1 MFTDL
6 KPKVILFDFYETL
19 LDILTDEHDPVV
31 WEQLARFLQYRGL
44 AADGSL
50 LHQSFTRLIKA
61 HLELSKEKYPEIS
74 ISKIFRAIL
83 SDLGYSGPKDFYTSV
98 SQLFRSLSIRRFGL
112 FSDTLP
118 TLQGLARNYQLGLIT
133 DAQRVFFESEIQIT
147 GLKPYFNVTM
157 VSSDYPFHKPDPR
170 MFMMALEKM
179 GAAPD
184 QVLFVGDSWER
195 DILGAWSVGIRGIL
209 LNRKNHHYNF
219 EGDHGP
225 LGVISSLNDLR
236 QSGLAF

>member
-1 MFTDL
+1 
-6 KPKVILFDFYETL
+6 
-19 LDILTDEHDPVV
+19 
-31 WEQLARFLQYRGL
+31 
-44 AADGSL
+44 
-50 LHQSFTRLIKA
+50 
-61 HLELSKEKYPEIS
+61 
-74 ISKIFRAIL
+74 
-83 SDLGYSGPKDFYTSV
+83 
-98 SQLFRSLSIRRFGL
+98 
-112 FSDTLP
+112 
-118 TLQGLARNYQLGLIT
+118 
-133 DAQRVFFESEIQIT
+133 
-147 GLKPYFNVTM
+147 
-157 VSSDYPFHKPDPR
+157 